1 MFLNGVSRPAAS
13 HDYLRRK
20 STLNAAS
27 RSKHYTTRLDKAIVC
42 SLNMDSVSA
51 NLSPDRVHLLFNP
64 ANLFRE
70 ALIRVT
76 YQLILVCGASNEV
89 GRH

>member
-1 MFLNGVSRPAAS
+1 MVFLDQQRVTTICGGSQPSMQQAV
-13 HDYLRRK
+13 
-20 STLNAAS
+20 
-27 RSKHYTTRLDKAIVC
+27 RSIIQLDKAIVC

-89 GRH
+89 GGH